1 MSSATWPR
9 CALACVAAVLQ
20 LAFGE
25 PAASDEPTW
34 IRILPSAEV
43 TLRDPRRLSVSVE
56 GLLYV
61 ADTGHHR
68 ILALDSAG
76 NVVAETGGMGT
87 AHGQFRWPTDVV
99 ADRGNVVWVLD
110 WGNRRIEKFT
120 RLLVYQGTL
129 EIPDRNGETAAQPEA
144 LAVSLQGDLF
154 VFDRDGGR
162 MIRYDPLFRPQA
174 ELGGGS
180 GSQFISNV
188 HAMTFV
194 PRYGLCW
201 WERGSE
207 EIRRTDPLL
216 NPISSLRLDGP
227 ADELSLATAD
237 TCLLYG
243 SLSGLFRSCDLYH
256 PAETLFEPFEGDS
269 SVFTSVTSLS
279 VGPDRRIYI
288 LDARQGSVY
297 RLSAARE

>member
-1 MSSATWPR
+1 MPSATWPR
-9 CALACVAAVLQ
+9 RALACLAAALQ
-20 LAFGE
+20 LAFSR

-34 IRILPSAEV
+34 IRVLPSDAV
-43 TLRDPRRLSVSVE
+43 TLRDPRSLSVSAE
-56 GLLYV
+56 GFLYV

-68 ILALDSAG
+68 IIAVDSVG
-76 NVVAETGGMGT
+76 RPVAETGGMGT
-87 AHGQFRWPTDVV
+87 AHGQFRWPTEVV
-99 ADRGNVVWVLD
+99 ADRGNAVWVLD

-129 EIPDRNGETAAQPEA
+129 EIRDRDDESARQPDA
-144 LAVSLQGDLF
+144 LAVSPLGDLF

-180 GSQFISNV
+180 GSQFVSNV
-188 HAMTFV
+188 TAMTFV

-201 WERGSE
+201 WERGSA

-216 NPISSLRLDGP
+216 NPISSLRLESPG
-227 ADELSLATAD
+227 DELSLTAAD

-243 SLSGLFRSCDLYH
+243 SLAGLFRSCDRHQSGDMLIGS
-256 PAETLFEPFEGDS
+256 LDSDS
-269 SVFTSVTSLS
+269 SVFSSVTGLS
-279 VGPDRRIYI
+279 VGPDRQLYI
-288 LDARQGSVY
+288 LDARQSSVF
-297 RLSAARE
+297 RTRAARE